1 MQCGVPGA
9 VLSHVGAFV
18 TLAVVCALAGREE
31 AGRLAGDAVQ
41 VRLQGIGDVVP
52 ASCRVRALRWCRKVS
67 VFRSAPG
74 VMVVVEAGYVVL
86 VAGSAAMTDRSRCW
100 RPVVLA
106 AHRVGL

>member
-1 MQCGVPGA
+1 MRRSGA

-18 TLAVVCALAGREE
+18 TLAVVRTRGTEE
-31 AGRLAGDAVQ
+31 AGRLAGGAVQ

-52 ASCRVRALRWCRKVS
+52 ASCRVRALRVGARKVS
-67 VFRSAPG
+67 VFRSVPG

-86 VAGSAAMTDRSRCW
+86 VAGSAAMTDRSRRW
-100 RPVVLA
+100 RAVVLA